1 MPVSKFEKQL
11 LGFLSQDTREIHRQK
26 PYSLRALHS
35 LFYEV
40 IWIEFQPN
48 NKLSISPFFAIIALV
63 HSETHI
69 LILLHKGIMVKDG
82 WQHFTVDWDSLN
94 WNRQK
99 FLWKDLIENPNI
111 LWEKFLNETIQEIRE
126 YLVELASSYVSQKN
140 KNRD

>member
-1 MPVSKFEKQL
+1 MIELRSGSDRLQVLQDNMQEYIDNGTQL
-11 LGFLSQDTREIHRQK
+11 GWLIDR
-26 PYSLRALHS
+26 
-35 LFYEV
+35 
-40 IWIEFQPN
+40 N
-48 NKLSISPFFAIIALV
+48 
-63 HSETHI
+63 I

-82 WQHFTVDWDSLN
+82 WRHFTVDWDSLN

-111 LWEKFLNETIQEIRE
+111 LWEKFHNETIQEIRE